1 MTPGN
6 DLFRTEQLA
15 DIQEVS
21 EVKGAILTLLLVC
34 LLVAMPA
41 TAAAYEPFKGL
52 ALETTL
58 AETKII
64 AKEEVAGRLA
74 ISENVAILVEG
85 KPAGADFYY
94 FTFEDLSVYP
104 ICDNDQ
110 PIAAGRSDR
119 VSSRFI

>member
-1 MTPGN
+1 M
-6 DLFRTEQLA
+6 EQLPGL
-15 DIQEVS
+15 QEVS

-34 LLVAMPA
+34 LLVAVPA

-52 ALETTL
+52 ALETAL

-85 KPAGADFYY
+85 KPAGADYY
-94 FTFEDLSVYP
+94 FTFEDLSLYTMF
-104 ICDNDQ
+104 DYDQ
-110 PIAAGRSDR
+110 PIAAGRSNR

>member
-1 MTPGN
+1 M
-6 DLFRTEQLA
+6 
-15 DIQEVS
+15 
-21 EVKGAILTLLLVC
+21 KGAILTLLLVC

-52 ALETTL
+52 ALETAL

-74 ISENVAILVEG
+74 ISENVAIPVEG
-85 KPAGADFYY
+85 KPAGADFY

-110 PIAAGRSDR
+110 PMAAGRSDR